1 MGQIIQVL
9 IAYDKDLGLILI
21 CDEKALKNF
30 DRKRNMT

>member
-21 CDEKALKNF
+21 AMRRHGRILTRREI
-30 DRKRNMT
+30 